1 MPFIQCH
8 IPSGL
13 TKARKTQLIR
23 DIVKVTNQS
32 IGSNPKI
39 INVLLIEHAPENMSI
54 SGRIHGEE
62 AGKPELVGA

>member
-13 TKARKTQLIR
+13 TKARKSQLVR

-32 IGSNPKI
+32 IGSDHKI
-39 INVLLIEHAPENMSI
+39 INVLLVEHAPENMSI
-54 SGRIHGEE
+54 SGRVYGEDV
-62 AGKPELVGA
+62 GNPTLVSA